1 MVRKIGAVLEV
12 ILSVTLY
19 EDAQFPGSRNK
30 KHPKSCFYS
39 RYRYLLGMEGFLR
52 AQASHT
58 WDLFIEI
65 GMAQ

>member
-1 MVRKIGAVLEV
+1 MVRKMGAVLEV
-12 ILSVTLY
+12 ILGVSLY
-19 EDAQFPGSRNK
+19 EDAQFPGSPK
-30 KHPKSCFYS
+30 KRSKSGSYS
-39 RYRYLLGMEGFLR
+39 RYRYVLGMDGFLC